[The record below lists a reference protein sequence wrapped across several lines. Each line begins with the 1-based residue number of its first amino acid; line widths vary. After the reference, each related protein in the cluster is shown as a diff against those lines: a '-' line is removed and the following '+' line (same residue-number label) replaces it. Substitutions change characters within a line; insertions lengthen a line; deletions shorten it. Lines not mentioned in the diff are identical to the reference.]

1 MLRMVTMAIACFAVA
16 VVAVVTLDGRVARAG
31 WNEYGGD
38 WDEAAPVGKT
48 LGHEDTSLGDQ
59 FFHVEWAATPGP
71 AGEAELTG
79 YVYNDD
85 GEAAVNVELRI
96 TELDT
101 AGQPV
106 ESSMRE
112 VRGTV
117 PGLGRTYFD
126 VRVPAS
132 QAYQVHVASFEFVE
146 TSGGG

>member
-16 VVAVVTLDGRVARAG
+16 VVGVVTLDGRVARAE
-31 WNEYGGD
+31 WNEYGSD
-38 WDEAAPVGKT
+38 WDEAAP
-48 LGHEDTSLGDQ
+48 DTSLGDE

-96 TELDT
+96 TELDA

-106 ESSMRE
+106 DSSMRE
-112 VRGTV
+112 VRGAV
-117 PGLGRTYFD
+117 PGLGRAYFD

-132 QAYQVHVASFEFVE
+132 QAYRVQVASFEFVE

>member
-1 MLRMVTMAIACFAVA
+1 MFRMITMAIACFAVA
-16 VVAVVTLDGRVARAG
+16 VMGVVTLEGRAAG
-31 WNEYGGD
+31 AD
-38 WDEAAPVGKT
+38 WDEDAPVGKT
-48 LGHEDTSLGDQ
+48 LGQEDTSVGDQ
-59 FFHVEWAATPGP
+59 FFHVEWAATPAP

-79 YVYNDD
+79 YVYNDN

-96 TELDT
+96 TELDA

-117 PGLGRTYFD
+117 PGLERTYFD

-132 QAYQVHVASFEFVE
+132 QAYRVEVASFELVE
-146 TSGGG
+146 TSSGGS